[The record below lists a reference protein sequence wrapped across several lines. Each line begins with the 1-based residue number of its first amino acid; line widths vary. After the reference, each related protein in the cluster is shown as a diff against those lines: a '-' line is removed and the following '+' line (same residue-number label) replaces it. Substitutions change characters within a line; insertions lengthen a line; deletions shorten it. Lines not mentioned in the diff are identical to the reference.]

1 MTSSKENKW
10 LWLHT
15 EDNVAVA
22 LADFAKDDRILMD
35 GTELVLRQPVDFGH
49 KFALRDIPQGQP
61 IVKYAETIGIASQP
75 ITAGDHVHV
84 HNVQS
89 LRARRS

>member
-49 KFALRDIPQGQP
+49 KFALRE
-61 IVKYAETIGIASQP
+61 YS
-75 ITAGDHVHV
+75 AGPADRQVCGDYWDRLSTNHC
-84 HNVQS
+84 
-89 LRARRS
+89 RRPCART